1 MKTLLVPTDF
11 SLNADKALA
20 YATDMAKQG
29 DFQLL
34 LFHAYHI
41 PFAGPFIPSQSIESE
56 LKAAQEEAEKR
67 LRGLC
72 AGVILGHKVKCE
84 YAAAHSLPVD
94 AILEACQKHK
104 ADLIIMGTK
113 GASSL
118 KRVLI
123 GSVTADVVEKSL
135 CPVLAVPE
143 KAVFHG
149 LKKIV
154 YATDY
159 HHSDLEALKTVL
171 EIAEYFNSA
180 VDIVHVCDGE
190 YTVESE
196 RGLLNIFESEVRKTV
211 SYPNLSFN
219 LCKGKSIHDKL
230 RKYSRSRTT
239 DMLVMSTRHRTI
251 TDKLFNRS
259 MTKKMAYHT
268 SIPLLS
274 FHYKKEPLVLI

>member
-20 YATDMAKQG
+20 FAIGMAKQG

-41 PFAGPFIPSQSIESE
+41 PFAGPFISALAIENE
-56 LKAAQEEAEKR
+56 LEAAQEEAEKK

-72 AGVILGHKVKCE
+72 AEVILGHKVKCE
-84 YAAAHSLPVD
+84 YAAAHALPVD
-94 AILEACQKHK
+94 AILEASKKHH
-104 ADLIIMGTK
+104 AALIVMGTK
-113 GASSL
+113 GATGL
-118 KRVLI
+118 KRILV
-123 GSVTADVVEKSL
+123 GSITADVVEKSF

-143 KAVFHG
+143 KASFHG

-159 HHSDLEALKTVL
+159 HHSDLESLKTVL
-171 EIAEYFNSA
+171 EIAGYFNSD

-190 YTVESE
+190 YTEESE
-196 RGLLNIFESEVRKTV
+196 KGLLKKFEGEVRSLTP
-211 SYPNLSFN
+211 YPRLSFN
-219 LCKGKSIHDKL
+219 LCKGKNIQDKL

-239 DMLVMSTRHRTI
+239 DLLVMSTRHRTV

-268 SIPLLS
+268 RIPLLS
-274 FHYKKEPLVLI
+274 FHYTKEQVVLI